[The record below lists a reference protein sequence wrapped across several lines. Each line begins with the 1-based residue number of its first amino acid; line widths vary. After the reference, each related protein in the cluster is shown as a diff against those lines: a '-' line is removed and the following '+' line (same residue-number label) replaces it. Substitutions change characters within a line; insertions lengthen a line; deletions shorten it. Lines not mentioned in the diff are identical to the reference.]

1 MSRRTL
7 LFVMDLMIARRADL
21 RAIVITHLA
30 NETKSKRVESYACFL
45 SLNASAIASS
55 SVIP

>member
-1 MSRRTL
+1 
-7 LFVMDLMIARRADL
+7 MDLVLPRRVDL
-21 RAIVITHLA
+21 SAIVKTHLA
-30 NETKSKRVESYACFL
+30 NEVKSNRVESYACFL